1 MSRKRRSWLLI
12 GVVMTFIV
20 VIRAT
25 TSHPIQP
32 TEYFDASQPM
42 VIAHQ
47 GGDGLR
53 PSNTLEAFQHA
64 VELGVDV
71 LEMDVHA
78 SSDGV
83 LVLMHDATV
92 DRTTNGTGR
101 ISELALPALK
111 ALDAGYDWP
120 YSGSV
125 WPYRGKGVEI
135 PTLDEILRR
144 FPDMRFNIE
153 IKQAEPS
160 IAQELCA
167 TLQQFGVASRSL
179 VAAFDRGPMVEFRE
193 YCPDVATTAF
203 ELEVVWFVAHQKL
216 RLMKLY
222 QPIAHAMQLPA
233 EVWGIDLTNATLLAA
248 ARERGMHVDFWT
260 INDPVQMRV
269 LIDKGVGGI
278 ITDRPD
284 ELLAILGR

>member
-1 MSRKRRSWLLI
+1 MSASQHSRVRLRSVMGRKSRNWILI

-25 TSHPIQP
+25 TSFPIQP
-32 TEYFDASQPM
+32 TDYFAVPQPM

-53 PSNTLEAFQHA
+53 PGNTLAAFEHA

-83 LVLMHDATV
+83 LVLMHDTTL
-92 DRTTNGTGR
+92 DRTTNGTGL
-101 ISELALPALK
+101 ISELTLRVLK
-111 ALDAGYDWP
+111 ALDAGYHWP
-120 YSGSV
+120 HSGTA
-125 WPYRGKGVEI
+125 WPYRDKGITI
-135 PTLDEILRR
+135 PTLDEVFRR

-167 TLQQFGVASRSL
+167 MVQQYGLGSRTL
-179 VAAFDRGPMVEFRE
+179 VAAFERAPMIEFRE
-193 YCPDVATTAF
+193 YCPKVATTAF

-216 RLMKLY
+216 RLTKLY
-222 QPIAHAMQLPA
+222 QPVAHAMQLPREA
-233 EVWGIDLTNATLLAA
+233 WGLDLSNPTLLAA
-248 ARERGMHVDFWT
+248 ANERGMHVDVWT
-260 INDPVQMRV
+260 VNDPVQMRI
-269 LIDKGVGGI
+269 LI
-278 ITDRPD
+278 
-284 ELLAILGR
+284 